1 MDSPGATPRRGCMR
15 KEPMPGTP
23 ILQSPENSVLRAS
36 SHSRARIPISP
47 EILPS
52 QGSLPLLH
60 PLHDLGRFE
69 NTCAEQ
75 KPIHKGQLLVPAYG
89 FLGAGVREDGKQQ
102 CREQQSEQCAIVGG
116 HHKRKHRK
124 QECAEDKKPPGIGL
138 RKPASTKTRTECQ
151 HGGAGNPYSQN
162 SK

>member
-1 MDSPGATPRRGCMR
+1 
-15 KEPMPGTP
+15 MPGTP

-75 KPIHKGQLLVPAYG
+75 KPIHKGQLLVLANG
-89 FLGAGVREDGKQQ
+89 FLGAGVRE
-102 CREQQSEQCAIVGG
+102 E
-116 HHKRKHRK
+116 
-124 QECAEDKKPPGIGL
+124 L
-138 RKPASTKTRTECQ
+138 RQYATERD
-151 HGGAGNPYSQN
+151 AR
-162 SK
+162 